1 MTDKKLYSIDKINN
15 LDIDVL
21 TYGHFNSIH
30 PGHIRFLE
38 YAKTKGKNI
47 NVALIG
53 DSIRDGKK
61 RFMFSQIERAKSL
74 SHLSMVDKIILLE
87 DDEINKLV
95 LISKPNLLVLGMD
108 FENNPESNI
117 KEAIEIVKNS
127 GKKVIFHSGDINY
140 SSTDLLN
147 TYEDQL
153 EKDRRNLFLNAC
165 ERCNLDKRSILLSM
179 DRWRKARL
187 IVIGDIILDQYAAC
201 EAMGMSAE
209 APVLVVKE
217 LKCKNFIGGAGIV
230 AAHINS
236 LGAKCDF
243 ISVTGKDENAEIL
256 KKELN
261 SEEINFHFIEDE
273 SRPTTFKKRYIVEN
287 QKLFRVSKLED
298 HSLSKEIE
306 DALLKKI
313 DKLAKKATG
322 IVVSDFVYGVITKGV
337 LKKIKALSK
346 KYEIPLF
353 GDLQCSTQLG
363 SILKFKDFSLLSP
376 NEKEARIAF
385 QDKDI
390 SLEILSTD
398 LLKRTNS
405 KNLIMKLGAKGFI
418 SYNMNQ
424 KGEIFSQAFP
434 ALIPN
439 PTDVTGAGDSLLA
452 VMAIGLSIGENL
464 MTTSAIGCCQTALAV
479 RFMGNGPIKYQELK
493 DEVLQIMS

>member
-1 MTDKKLYSIDKINN
+1 MTNKKLYKIDNVNN
-15 LDIDVL
+15 IQIDVL

-47 NVALIG
+47 TVALIG

-74 SHLSMVDKIILLE
+74 SHLSMVDQIILLE

-95 LISKPNLLVLGMD
+95 LISKPNLFVLGID
-108 FENNPESNI
+108 FENNQESNI
-117 KEAIEIVKNS
+117 KGAIDIVKNS
-127 GKKVIFHSGDINY
+127 GRKVIFHSGDINY

-147 TYEDQL
+147 TYEDEL

-165 ERCNLDKRSILLSM
+165 ERCDLDKKSILSSM
-179 DRWRKARL
+179 DRWSQARL

-243 ISVTGKDENAEIL
+243 ISVIGKDENAEIL
-256 KKELN
+256 KNELN
-261 SEEINFHFIEDE
+261 SEGINFYFIEDE

-298 HSLSKEIE
+298 HSLNKEME
-306 DALLKKI
+306 DALLEKI
-313 DKLAKKATG
+313 DILAKKATG
-322 IVVSDFVYGVITKGV
+322 IVISDFVYGVITNEV
-337 LKKIKALSK
+337 LKKIKSISK
-346 KYEIPLF
+346 KYDLPLF
-353 GDLQCSTQLG
+353 GDLQCSTQVG
-363 SILKFKDFSLLSP
+363 SILKFKDFCLLSP
-376 NEKEARIAF
+376 NEKEARIAY

-390 SLEILSTD
+390 SLELLSQD
-398 LLKRTNS
+398 LLQKTNS

-418 SYNMNQ
+418 SYNLNQ
-424 KGEIFSQAFP
+424 KGELFSQAFP

-439 PTDVTGAGDSLLA
+439 PIDVTGAGDSLLA

-479 RFMGNGPIKYQELK
+479 RFMGNRPIKYEELRN
-493 DEVLQIMS
+493 EVIKVIP